1 MKRELPVVSVVGR
14 PNVGK
19 STLFNRLL
27 KKRAAIVDDQAGV
40 TRDSKYE
47 TLTWNRKLFYLADTG
62 GLIPKTEDIFQ
73 ELIDDQVYEALAISE
88 TVVFLL
94 DYITGVTDVDLH
106 IAKKLKQYSK
116 TRTIIVALNKAD
128 DPTDMAGLYEFYKLG
143 LGEPHLIS
151 ASHGLGIGDLL
162 DEITDSIG
170 RYKVK
175 FRDDDSIKVAIVGK
189 PNVGKSSMMN
199 RLIGKEKV
207 IVSPVSGT
215 TRDPIDSFIWVNKK
229 QYRLIDTAGIKR
241 EKKLQS
247 LEYYSVIRTKK
258 IVWDCD
264 VMVLMI
270 DASRPIDKQD
280 EEVINV
286 IANSG
291 RPIVGVINKW
301 DIVEGKK
308 TNTLKGYIEDFKL
321 KFANLRWIPMI
332 AVSAKTGMRVE
343 NVFEQIEYSM
353 KNWRKSIGGQE
364 LKDFF
369 YQITHVHYHPPVQN
383 KLIRFI
389 KIKQTGTKPPTF
401 DIYVNWPQL
410 VKQDYK
416 RFINNKI
423 RSMFDLTGTPLK
435 FIFKRSKDGEEAS
448 VEDYM

>member
-27 KKRAAIVDDQAGV
+27 KKKAAIVDDQAGV

-47 TLTWNRKLFYLADTG
+47 TLTWNRKSFYLADTG
-62 GLIPKTEDIFQ
+62 GLIPKTDDIFQ
-73 ELIDDQVYEALAISE
+73 ELIDEQVYHAISISE
-88 TVVFLL
+88 TIVFLL

-106 IAKKLKQYSK
+106 IAKKQKEYSK
-116 TRTIIVALNKAD
+116 TRTIIIAVNKAD
-128 DPTDMAGLYEFYKLG
+128 DPTDMTGLYDFYKLG
-143 LGEPHLIS
+143 LGDPHLLS
-151 ASHGLGIGDLL
+151 ATHGIGIGDLL
-162 DEITDSIG
+162 DEITASIG
-170 RYKVK
+170 RFKIA

-199 RLIGKEKV
+199 RLIGEEKV
-207 IVSPVSGT
+207 IVSDVSGT
-215 TRDPIDSFIWVNKK
+215 TRDPIDTFIRVKGK
-229 QYRLIDTAGIKR
+229 EYRLIDTAGIKR

-258 IVWDCD
+258 VVWDCD
-264 VMVLMI
+264 VMIFMI
-270 DASRPIDKQD
+270 DASRPIDNQD

-301 DIVEGKK
+301 DIVENKES
-308 TNTLKGYIEDFKL
+308 NTLKGFIEDFKL
-321 KFANLRWIPMI
+321 KFPNLRWVPMI
-332 AVSAKTGMRVE
+332 STSAKTGLRVE
-343 NVFEQIEYSM
+343 NVFDQIEMSM
-353 KNWRKSIGGQE
+353 KNWKKSIGGQE

-369 YQITHVHYHPPVQN
+369 HQITQVHYHPPVQN
-383 KLIRFI
+383 KQIRFV

-401 DIYVNWPQL
+401 DIYVNWPEL

-423 RSMFDLTGTPLK
+423 RSMYDLTGTPLK
-435 FIFKRSKDGEEAS
+435 FIFKRSKDGEEAT
-448 VEDYM
+448 VEDYL